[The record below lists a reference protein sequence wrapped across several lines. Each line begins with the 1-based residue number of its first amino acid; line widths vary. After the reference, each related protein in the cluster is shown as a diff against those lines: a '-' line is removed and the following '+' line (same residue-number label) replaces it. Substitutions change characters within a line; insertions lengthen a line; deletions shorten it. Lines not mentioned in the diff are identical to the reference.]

1 METGSATYCC
11 RGSVGYSI
19 WGLEWAVSVQSDT
32 VTWPI
37 FVPFGFKYL
46 LFKSYFFSLWFGL
59 CLLWL
64 YLRRVWHWFLTPVG
78 HQAITWLA
86 HIFLLEGASK
96 IVFVTVGKVWSD
108 EWQVYVYKC
117 MSQRQMGGGCI
128 QSPSLSKTLMEPIIM
143 LWQENSPRY
152 ICFFPNTDR
161 KSPEE
166 QL

>member
-1 METGSATYCC
+1 MWKLALPPIVAEAALDTAFGGWNEPFLSSQTLS
-11 RGSVGYSI
+11 RG
-19 WGLEWAVSVQSDT
+19 
-32 VTWPI
+32 P
-37 FVPFGFKYL
+37 YL
-46 LFKSYFFSLWFGL
+46 FHLALNIYFLKVISSLFGL
-59 CLLWL
+59 DCVCCD

-128 QSPSLSKTLMEPIIM
+128 QSPSLK
-143 LWQENSPRY
+143 Q
-152 ICFFPNTDR
+152 NTEGTYNYAVAG
-161 KSPEE
+161 K
-166 QL
+166 